1 MLENYEDLLADSQDK
16 VAALQAKM
24 LTLGTMSNMLINICS
39 QVIDAMK
46 EVEASTHELDAYCE
60 NGGDVE

>member
-1 MLENYEDLLADSQDK
+1 MLKEYEDLLADSQSK
-16 VAALQAKM
+16 VASLQAKM

-39 QVIDAMK
+39 QVIEAMK

-60 NGGDVE
+60 SGGDVE